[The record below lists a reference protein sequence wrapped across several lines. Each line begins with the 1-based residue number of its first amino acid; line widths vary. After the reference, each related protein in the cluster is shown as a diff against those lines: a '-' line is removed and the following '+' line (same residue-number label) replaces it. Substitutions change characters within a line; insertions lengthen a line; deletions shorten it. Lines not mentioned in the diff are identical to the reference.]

1 VGSDVGK
8 SHRGGHWGRTRNLQV
23 LARQIEEFRNFYS
36 CHGLD
41 EFNIRITTHKEVHT
55 LHKVAQPKAI
65 VNFHELIVFKD
76 KFSDN
81 ACLERRIETRLKK
94 MRK

>member
-1 VGSDVGK
+1 M
-8 SHRGGHWGRTRNLQV
+8 GGFRCEEIAQRRSLGGRTRDLQV

-36 CHGLD
+36 GHGLD

-76 KFSDN
+76 TFSRY
-81 ACLERRIETRLKK
+81 CLS
-94 MRK
+94 